1 MLDYK
6 PISYDTANFLI
17 VDDDIVSIKSIQRAM
32 KKLNICNP
40 VKIARDGIEAI
51 ETLNASV
58 DDAHGLPPF
67 IVTLDLSMPRMDGH
81 AFLEEIRKNE
91 RFKKLVVFVL
101 TSSDAQNDIARAYE
115 KNIAGYI
122 VKEDP
127 VNSLK
132 RALTMLD
139 GYANLVILPK

>member
-40 VKIARDGIEAI
+40 VTIARDGIEAI
-51 ETLNASV
+51 ETLNSSF
-58 DDAHGLPPF
+58 DSAHGLPPF
-67 IVTLDLSMPRMDGH
+67 IVTLDLNMPRMDGH
-81 AFLEEIRKNE
+81 TFLEEIRKNE

-115 KNIAGYI
+115 KTIAGYI